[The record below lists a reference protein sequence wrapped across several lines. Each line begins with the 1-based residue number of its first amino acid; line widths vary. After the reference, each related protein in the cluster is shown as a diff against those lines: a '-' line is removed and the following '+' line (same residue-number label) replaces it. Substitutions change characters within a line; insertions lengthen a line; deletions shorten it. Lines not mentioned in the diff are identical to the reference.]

1 MLNIIKLEDNSSILI
16 NGKLYKLSKNFNAS
30 KYDPRGI
37 QKDIAKND
45 YESVINRGYISFI
58 IN

>member
-1 MLNIIKLEDNSSILI
+1 MLNIIKLEKNASILI

-30 KYDPRGI
+30 KYDSRGI

-45 YESVINRGYISFI
+45 LKSVKERGYISFI
-58 IN
+58 